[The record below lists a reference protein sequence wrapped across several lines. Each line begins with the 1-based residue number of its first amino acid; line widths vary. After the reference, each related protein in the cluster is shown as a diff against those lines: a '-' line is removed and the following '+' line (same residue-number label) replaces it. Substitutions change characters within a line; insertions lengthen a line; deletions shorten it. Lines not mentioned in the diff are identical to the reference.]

1 MPKNYRIPTNNRTQL
16 AVAVFPTTRPKGVV
30 QLIHGALEHKERYYE
45 FAQFLSDHGYIA
57 VVSDNRGH
65 GASVS
70 KDDPWGIMRSI
81 PQLIADQ
88 VRVTNFIK
96 GKYPRLQV
104 SLFGHS
110 FGSILAR
117 LYLQKHDNEINAVA
131 LTGTANYIPVVPL
144 GLLIGKAFL
153 KIYPENA
160 KWTFLSKLSGLAPGD
175 HSWLSYDRENI
186 RQVSQDPLMMD
197 EYPVKS
203 LVTLW
208 EGDFELKQI
217 RHFHCTNPHLPIMS
231 LVGAEDK
238 FSGGEKGLADTVATL
253 KKIGYQKVISIRE
266 PHMKH
271 EVLQE
276 TKRQVVFDRL
286 LKFFEI
292 HQ

>member
-1 MPKNYRIPTNNRTQL
+1 MPSFYMIPTNNRTKL
-16 AVAVFPTTRPKGVV
+16 AVAVFSTTRPTGIV
-30 QLIHGALEHKERYYE
+30 QIIHGALEHKERYYE
-45 FAQFLSDHGYIA
+45 FAQFLSEHGYIG

-65 GASVS
+65 GASIS
-70 KDDPWGIMRSI
+70 KDDPYGIMRSI
-81 PQLIADQ
+81 PQLLADQ
-88 VRVTNFIK
+88 VLITNFIK
-96 GKYPRLQV
+96 ERYPDVQV

-117 LYLQKHDNEINAVA
+117 LYLQNHDNQINAVA
-131 LTGTANYIPVVPL
+131 LTGTANYIPIVPV

-160 KWTFLSKLSGLAPGD
+160 KWSFLSKISGLTPGD
-175 HSWLSYDRENI
+175 HSWLSYDQENI
-186 RQVSQDPLMMD
+186 RKVTNDPLMMD

-217 RHFHCTNPHLPIMS
+217 RHFHCSNPNLPIMS
-231 LVGAEDK
+231 LVGDEDK
-238 FSGGEKGLADTVATL
+238 FSGGDKGLADTVSTL
-253 KKIGYQKVISIRE
+253 HKIGYKNVISIKE

-276 TKRQVVFDRL
+276 TNRQVVFDRL
-286 LKFFEI
+286 LKFFEV

>member
-1 MPKNYRIPTNNRTQL
+1 MPNNYMIPTNNRTHL
-16 AVAVFPTTRPKGVV
+16 AVAVFPTTRPKGIV
-30 QLIHGALEHKERYYE
+30 QMIHGALEHKERYYE

-65 GASVS
+65 GASIS
-70 KDDPWGIMRSI
+70 KDDPWGIMHSI

-88 VRVTNFIK
+88 VRITNFIK
-96 GKYPRLQV
+96 EKYPRLQV

-153 KIYPENA
+153 KIYPETA

-208 EGDFELKQI
+208 EGDFELKQT

-238 FSGGEKGLADTVATL
+238 FSGGEKGLADTVGTL